1 MSFDITSPYDTTS
14 LYLWLRYAID
24 CEEYDRTQPC
34 IQRHGEWIPID
45 NGLAN
50 GRTNSVAFARQQK
63 SIVIDEL
70 RSLGVPPEVWSP
82 VKRYTE
88 NLSLEEAKRELAY
101 LRGVLPKGVTREL
114 PVYRPLPACRVR
126 QKGCNES

>member
-1 MSFDITSPYDTTS
+1 MSFDTTS

-45 NGLAN
+45 NGLAH
-50 GRTNSVAFARQQK
+50 GRTNSLTFARQQK
-63 SIVIDEL
+63 SSVTAEL
-70 RSLGVPPEVWSP
+70 RRLGVSPEVWSP

-88 NLSLEEAKRELAY
+88 TLSLDEAKQELAY

-126 QKGCNES
+126 QKRRNES

>member
-1 MSFDITSPYDTTS
+1 MSFDTTS

-45 NGLAN
+45 NGRGN

-63 SIVIDEL
+63 SSVTAEL
-70 RSLGVPPEVWSP
+70 RRLGVPPEVWSP

-88 NLSLEEAKRELAY
+88 TLSLEEAKQELAY
-101 LRGVLPKGVTREL
+101 LRGVLGVNREL